1 MAAITY
7 PIIWLME
14 TLRQWRI
21 RERQKAV
28 EELTYET
35 TTVDDHHR
43 LNNSFWFFPPPC

>member
-21 RERQKAV
+21 RERQRRS
-28 EELTYET
+28 T
-35 TTVDDHHR
+35 
-43 LNNSFWFFPPPC
+43 S

>member
-14 TLRQWRI
+14 MLRQWRI
-21 RERQKAV
+21 RERQRSI

-35 TTVDDHHR
+35 TTPDDHHQ